1 MLAASKLKAGMTI
14 SVDQHFYR
22 VLSSDY
28 HSSGKMVTS
37 VCARLKDIKTG
48 AFAEKHFKPDEKIE
62 EIHLDRKD
70 FEFLYNDGDDFFF
83 MNPDTFD
90 QISLHQNLLGP
101 GTKFL
106 KANTKVPLFFFQ
118 DQPVGASLPETV
130 QLKVA
135 LTSPALQQD
144 NSTMKT
150 AVLEGGIEV
159 LVPQFI
165 KTNDIV
171 KIDINTNKYLERV
184 KEDKAS

>member
-1 MLAASKLKAGMTI
+1 MLPASKLKTGMTI
-14 SVDQHFYR
+14 SIDQHFFR

-70 FEFLYNDGDDFFF
+70 FEFLYNDGDEFYF
-83 MNPDTFD
+83 MNPESFD
-90 QISLHQNLLGP
+90 QISLSQELLGS

-106 KANTKVPLFFFQ
+106 KPNTKVPLFFFE
-118 DQPVGASLPETV
+118 DKPVGAMLPETV
-130 QLKVA
+130 NLKVT

-144 NSTMKT
+144 NSTMKV
-150 AVLEGGIEV
+150 AVLEGGLEV

-165 KTNDIV
+165 KINDVV
-171 KIDINTNKYLERV
+171 KIDINSNKYQERI
-184 KEDKAS
+184 KEDKPS